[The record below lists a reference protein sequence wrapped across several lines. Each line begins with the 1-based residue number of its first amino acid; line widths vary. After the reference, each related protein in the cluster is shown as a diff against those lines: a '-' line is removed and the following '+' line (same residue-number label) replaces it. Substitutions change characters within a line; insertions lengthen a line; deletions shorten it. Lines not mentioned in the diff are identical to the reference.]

1 MVALAKG
8 QTPLALDLRLALD
21 RATFARELGLEP
33 DPWQERLL
41 RSTSDRVLLNCCRQ
55 SGKSTMTGIVGL
67 HRALYHPGSL
77 ILCLA
82 PALRQSQEL
91 FGKVLTFYRDLGRPI
106 PAQAERK
113 LSLELENES
122 RIVTL
127 PGTDKTIRG
136 FSGAALLIVD
146 EASRVADELYFAVR
160 PMLAVSGGSLM
171 MLSTPYGK
179 RGIFFEEWGQGE
191 GWER

>member
-1 MVALAKG
+1 MVELRD
-8 QTPLALDLRLALD
+8 DLRLALD
-21 RATFARELGLEP
+21 RSSFAQRLGLEP
-33 DPWQERLL
+33 DLWQCDLL
-41 RSTSDRVLLNCCRQ
+41 RSSSDRVLLNCCRQ
-55 SGKSTMTGIVGL
+55 SGKSTMTAVIGL

-91 FGKVLTFYRDLGRPI
+91 FAKVLTFYRDLGRPV
-106 PAQAERK
+106 PAHAERK
-113 LSLELENES
+113 LSLELENGL

-160 PMLAVSGGSLM
+160 PMLAVSGGAPL
-171 MLSTPYGK
+171 
-179 RGIFFEEWGQGE
+179 E
-191 GWER
+191 